1 METSETT
8 DNDCC
13 PVEAEAEIEKETD
26 RPFPLTEIQ
35 YAYWVG
41 RGPNFVLGNV
51 APHAYF
57 ELEGR
62 RLDPA
67 LLDRTWRRLL
77 ERHGMLRAMVHEDG
91 RQQIL
96 PEAPPFEIPFEDL
109 SQLPA
114 DEAGA
119 RLAEVRADMSERVY
133 DPSVWPLFDIRIS
146 RLPAHDRLHVSLDLL
161 MVDLASIALLFSE
174 WSALCQDES
183 VQLPPVEVTF
193 RDYVTALEAGTESP
207 RHKNSMQYWLSRAEQ
222 LAPPPELPLARP
234 PARVHKP
241 RFTHREYH
249 LPPADWQR
257 LQDRCT
263 EAGLTPTAVLA
274 TVFAETLRMWSGTPR
289 FALNLTLFNR
299 LPVLL
304 AENERGHRTVHP
316 QLPNLVGDFTS
327 ICLLEMDTTGELPF
341 EERVERTQT
350 QLQQDLRHRY
360 VSALHALR
368 ERRRRGLQT
377 NFETMPVVFTSGL
390 GTVADV
396 SAPMDY
402 FGDITYRLSQTPQVW
417 LDHQVVDFTG
427 SLDLT
432 WDAVEEL
439 FPDGLLD
446 DMFATYCQ
454 AVRRLAEDEDAWH
467 AGPSL
472 ALPAGQA
479 AEREAANATAGPQPQ
494 GLLHQGLLRG
504 AETHPDR
511 HAVIHSTGTVSYRH
525 LAEQAVSIADRVAA
539 LADGAPLRDRL
550 VGITL
555 PKGPDQVAA
564 AYGVLL
570 ASAAYLPL
578 GPALPNAR
586 RADLLRDGEALAVVT
601 DAEHRERLEWPE
613 RLPALLA
620 ATEPGAALP
629 AGTAA
634 PEDLAYV
641 LYTSGSTGRPKG
653 VMIEHRAALN
663 TVVDI
668 NKRFG
673 VGPEDRVFG
682 LADLGF
688 DLSVYDLFGTFL
700 AGATLVLP
708 DEDKRREP
716 AHWAALMA
724 RHGVTVWNSVPA
736 QMQMLVDHVEMTGE
750 VPEGLRLVMLSGD
763 WIPLDLPERILAL
776 WPDARVISM
785 GGATEASIWSNWH
798 PAEDVPEGSPS
809 VPYGKPLRNQA
820 FHVLDERMEPCPVW
834 VPGELYIAGA
844 GLARGYFRDP
854 ERTAQSFVTH
864 PRTGERLYRTGDFGR
879 YLPDGVMQFLGR
891 RDGQVKIGGH
901 RIECG
906 EVEAVLQRHPGVE
919 QAVVVKSADDPS
931 NARLLG
937 YVVPDRA
944 DGSLLVTETA
954 DPAETGRRTAALD
967 AAATVA
973 APGPDAKTLLTAW
986 AALDDLYAAA
996 AAVAF
1001 RTLGLA
1007 AEPGD
1012 PIAPGA
1018 ASAAGVAPRYE
1029 RWLARATEVLLRRGE
1044 LRPGPAGPEAAR
1056 RFPETVPAA
1065 VADAARAALRD
1076 TLEVPAGLI
1085 DWMLSLSGSIA
1096 DILTQSLHSAEL
1108 YASDRTPEVYARLF
1122 GPAYAVATDAVAK
1135 LVADWPADRP
1145 LRVLEVGGG
1154 YGTLTRHLLPLLPA
1168 DRTDYLFTDISTYF
1182 TDRAEEAFAEHD
1194 FVRYGLFNLDQD
1206 GELQG
1211 HDGLAVDLVIAAS
1224 VLHDTRDITTSLSTL
1239 RSVLAPGGTLL
1250 MVEQTAFHPW
1260 FDLTMGLQQ
1269 GFDGWTDT
1277 AFRTWGHPLLDRGQ
1291 WSDLLTRT
1299 GYGTTRVLTREEDG
1313 PAAVGFD
1320 VLAVQAPDTRRRFDR
1335 EALLAHAAAHL
1346 PRHMVPARISP
1357 LDRMP
1362 LSGTGKVDRGV
1373 LAKAGTRG
1381 VQRGRP
1387 VKPPV
1392 TDRQAKLVEIYR
1404 ATLGVNQV
1412 DLADDFLESGGDSLL
1427 AARIATSLQRTFAVE
1442 VPVAVVLQNPT
1453 VADVDAWLEPLLGPA
1468 NPLDVPV
1475 QGARPNRTEEEK

>member
-1 METSETT
+1 MGSGQNT
-8 DNDCC
+8 DGGCC
-13 PVEAEAEIEKETD
+13 PGESPEANE
-26 RPFPLTEIQ
+26 PFPLTEIQ

-62 RLDPA
+62 RLDPD
-67 LLDRTWRRLL
+67 LLNRTWRRLL
-77 ERHGMLRAMVHEDG
+77 ERHGMLRAVVHEG
-91 RQQIL
+91 GEQQIL
-96 PEAPPFEIPFEDL
+96 AEAPPFEIAFEDL
-109 SQLPA
+109 SQVPA
-114 DEAGA
+114 EEAQA
-119 RLAEVRADMSERVY
+119 RLAEVRLDLSERVY
-133 DPSVWPLFDIRIS
+133 DPSVWPLFDIRLT
-146 RLPAHDRLHVSLDLL
+146 RLPEHDRLHVSLDLL
-161 MVDLASIALLFSE
+161 MVDLASIAGLFSE
-174 WSALCQDES
+174 WSALCRDERAE
-183 VQLPPVEVTF
+183 LPPVDVSF
-193 RDYVTALEAGTESP
+193 RDYVLALENGTQSP
-207 RHKNSMQYWLSRAEQ
+207 RHKRSMEYWVSRAEE
-222 LAPPPELPLARP
+222 LAPPPELPLAKP
-234 PARVHKP
+234 PARIPKP

-249 LPPADWQR
+249 LPPELWQR
-257 LQDRCT
+257 FQERSE

-274 TVFAETLRMWSGTPR
+274 TVFAETLRMWSGTPK

-299 LPVLL
+299 LPLLL
-304 AENERGHRTVHP
+304 AENAKGHRTVHP
-316 QLPNLVGDFTS
+316 HLQNLIGDFTS
-327 ICLLEMDTTGELPF
+327 ICLLEMDTTGDLPF
-341 EERVERTQT
+341 EDRVARTQT

-396 SAPMDY
+396 SGPMAY

-439 FPDGLLD
+439 FPEGLLD
-446 DMFATYCQ
+446 DMFATYTA
-454 AVRRLAEDEDAWH
+454 AVRALAEDDAVWT
-467 AGPSL
+467 AGPAL

-479 AEREAANATAGPQPQ
+479 TERDGANDTAGEPPG
-494 GLLHQGLLRG
+494 GLLHQGLLKG
-504 AETHPDR
+504 AAEHPER
-511 HAVIHSTGTVSYRH
+511 PAVIHGAGTVTYGG
-525 LAEQAVSIADRVAA
+525 LAAQAASVAERVRRT
-539 LADGAPLRDRL
+539 ADGTGLRDRL

-564 AYGVLL
+564 AHGVLL
-570 ASAAYLPL
+570 ASAAYLPV
-578 GPALPNAR
+578 GPALPPAR
-586 RADLLRDGEALAVVT
+586 RSTLLTDGEALAVVT
-601 DAEHRERLEWPE
+601 DAAHLDAPNWPE
-613 RLPALLA
+613 GLPRLDV
-620 ATEPGAALP
+620 EGAADP
-629 AGTAA
+629 AAPADAA
-634 PEDLAYV
+634 RPEDLAYV

-663 TVVDI
+663 TVTDI
-668 NKRFG
+668 NERFG
-673 VGPEDRVFG
+673 VGPGDRVFG

-700 AGATLVLP
+700 AGGALVLP

-716 AHWAALMA
+716 SHWAELMA

-736 QMQMLVDHVEMTGE
+736 QMQMLVDHVELTGE
-750 VPEGLRLVMLSGD
+750 IPEGLRLVLLSGD

-776 WPDARVISM
+776 WPEARVISL

-798 PAEDVPEGSPS
+798 PADEVPEGCPS

-854 ERTAQSFVTH
+854 ERTEASFVHH

-879 YLPDGVMQFLGR
+879 YLPDGVLQFLGR

-919 QAVVVKSADDPS
+919 NAVVVKSADDPT

-937 YVVPDRA
+937 YVVPDRT

-954 DPAETGRRTAALD
+954 DPAEADRRRAALAS
-967 AAATVA
+967 AAAFA
-973 APGPDAKTLLTAW
+973 APGPDADTLLGAW
-986 AALDDLYAAA
+986 SALDDLHAAA

-1001 RTLGLA
+1001 RTLGLPHLPGERFDPSA
-1007 AEPGD
+1007 AT
-1012 PIAPGA
+1012 
-1018 ASAAGVAPRYE
+1018 AAGVATRYE
-1029 RWLARATEVLLRRGE
+1029 RWLARATDALVRHGDLRTTEDGLEVAVE
-1044 LRPGPAGPEAAR
+1044 
-1056 RFPETVPAA
+1056 FPKSVPDT
-1065 VADAARAALRD
+1065 VADAARAALGG
-1076 TLEVPAGLI
+1076 TLDVPGDLI
-1085 DWMLSLSGSIA
+1085 DWMLSLAGNVA
-1096 DILTQSLHSAEL
+1096 AILTQSLHSAEL

-1122 GPAYAVATDAVAK
+1122 GPAYAVATEAVAR

-1145 LRVLEVGGG
+1145 LRVVEVGGG
-1154 YGTLTRHLLPLLPA
+1154 YGTLTQHLLPLLPA

-1182 TDRAEEAFAEHD
+1182 TDRAQENFGEHE
-1194 FVRYGLFNLDQD
+1194 FVRYGLFNLDQEP
-1206 GELQG
+1206 ELQG
-1211 HDGLAVDLVIAAS
+1211 HDGLSADLVIAAS
-1224 VLHDTRDITTSLSTL
+1224 VLHDTRDIATSLGTL
-1239 RSVLAPGGTLL
+1239 RSVLAPGGLLL
-1250 MVEQTAFHPW
+1250 MVEQTAMHPW

-1277 AFRTWGHPLLDRGQ
+1277 AFRTWGHPLLDCPQ
-1291 WSDLLTRT
+1291 WAGLLTEC
-1299 GYGTTRVLTREEDG
+1299 GYGDTAVLTRDGDG

-1320 VLAVQAPDTRRRFDR
+1320 VLAAEGPAEQRRFDR
-1335 EALLAHAAAHL
+1335 DALLAHAAAHL
-1346 PRHMVPARISP
+1346 PKHMVPARLSP
-1357 LDRMP
+1357 LERMP
-1362 LSGTGKVDRGV
+1362 LSATGKIDRSV
-1373 LAKAGTRG
+1373 LAKAGARG

-1387 VKPPV
+1387 VRPPV

-1404 ATLGVNQV
+1404 SILGVNQI
-1412 DLADDFLESGGDSLL
+1412 DLADDFLEAGGDSLL
-1427 AARIATSLQRTFAVE
+1427 AARIAVSLQRTFGVE
-1442 VPVAVVLQNPT
+1442 VPVAVVLQNST
-1453 VADVDAWLEPLLGPA
+1453 VADVDAWFEPQLGPA
-1468 NPLDVPV
+1468 NPLDVPATASPASDAPQEDV
-1475 QGARPNRTEEEK
+1475 